1 MSRGLLKR
9 PASRVCLLLMAATVL
24 TTWVLSKDIVA
35 AKIGT
40 VSIVL
45 VAAIK
50 VRLVLL
56 HFMELRDAPQPLRL
70 VFEGWV
76 WIVAVALIALY
87 LGGPAQ
93 AAPPP

>member
-9 PASRVCLLLMAATVL
+9 PASWVCLLLMAATVL

-70 VFEGWV
+70 GFEGWV

>member
-1 MSRGLLKR
+1 MSMGLLKR
-9 PASRVCLLLMAATVL
+9 PASLVWLLLMAATVL

-56 HFMELRDAPQPLRL
+56 HFMELRDAPLPLRL
-70 VFEGWV
+70 VFEAWV
-76 WIVAVALIALY
+76 LIVAVALIALY
-87 LGGPAQ
+87 LGVPAQ
-93 AAPPP
+93 AAPHP